1 MIGIISRGGSNLY
14 GALMYNAEKV
24 NAGQADLLF
33 GNRVA
38 MPSDPSAPFDMH
50 RAMRS
55 FEPYMNSGHNLTK
68 TVFHA
73 SLNPDPKDELTDER
87 LTVFVQEYMQRMG
100 YGDQPYYVFRHR
112 DIDREHVHIVSVR
125 MCEDG
130 TKIDDYK
137 EVQNRSVPILKD
149 MERTYGLH
157 PSDRQAVQDLERI
170 KKVEYGHENLKQQI
184 SSVVRLLTRQYKFG
198 SFTELNALMNLYNVH
213 LEERKGEA
221 NGQRYHGIVYS
232 ALNDK
237 GEPVGVP
244 IKSSRIGKDVGFE
257 RLEKKRLSDLEKYIA
272 SAELKSRTRNEVIRA
287 MHESRTKGE
296 FTDCLKR
303 RGIDALFRENARSG
317 RIYGVTF
324 IDHNTKTVLNGSR
337 LGKNYSANV
346 FQELFNNPRADRA
359 ALLPKLPQ
367 EQNAQTPK
375 TVQSPGQK
383 TQTPKIVPALRAD
396 SPQGKM
402 PVQRQTI
409 PQSEAPRGME
419 NATQRATVPDDSLSS
434 ILGALDFMAVG
445 LENEPL
451 PPDELDEIREN
462 LARKYRR
469 KKKKGHTMQR

>member
-87 LTVFVQEYMQRMG
+87 LTVFMQEYMQRMG

-125 MCEDG
+125 MREDG

-157 PSDRQAVQDLERI
+157 PSDRQAVQDLGRI

-184 SSVVRLLTRQYKFG
+184 SSVVRLLTQQYKFG
-198 SFTELNALMNLYNVH
+198 SFPELNALLNLYNVG
-213 LEERKGEA
+213 LEERKGEHQ
-221 NGQRYHGIVYS
+221 GQRYHGLVYS

-257 RLEKKRLSDLEKYIA
+257 RLEKKRLSDLEKYIG
-272 SAELKSRTRNEVIRA
+272 SAELKSRTRDEVIRA

-296 FTDCLKR
+296 FTEHLKR
-303 RGIDALFRENARSG
+303 RGIDALFRENASSG

-324 IDHNTKTVLNGSR
+324 IDHNTKMVLNGSR

-367 EQNAQTPK
+367 VRNAQTPK
-375 TVQSPGQK
+375 TVQSPEQK

-396 SPQGKM
+396 PPQGKT
-402 PVQRQTI
+402 PVQPQTI
-409 PQSEAPRGME
+409 PQAECPISMANAP
-419 NATQRATVPDDSLSS
+419 QRATVPDDTVSSL
-434 ILGALDFMAVG
+434 LGALDFVAVG